1 MSQYIVEADG
11 GKTFVVES
19 KRIGVQTEDGSIRH
33 VVGPKDFLPVTWDD
47 VAGKP
52 KLLEVGAK
60 ASDAKPGNWKPSFAE
75 VKGADEG
82 VQKILAE
89 KLATLPVIKYG
100 ASTDEI
106 VDQINQILNL
116 LRK

>member
-11 GKTFVVES
+11 QKTFVVES

-33 VVGPKDFLPVTWDD
+33 VVGPKDFSPVTWDEVD
-47 VAGKP
+47 GKP

-60 ASDAKPGNWKPSFAE
+60 ASDAKPGNWKPKFSE
-75 VKGADEG
+75 VDGSAEG
-82 VQKILAE
+82 VQKILVD
-89 KLATLPVIKYG
+89 KLKDIPLIKYD
-100 ASTDEI
+100 ATHEQL
-106 VDQINQILNL
+106 VDHLNQLLNL